1 MRVEAIAT
9 TGFVESWLERDGALL
24 RLRLARP
31 KANLVDAAMIA
42 ALHGAFAEY
51 GRAELRAVL
60 LDAKGPHFSF
70 GASVEEHLPDRCA
83 AMLAS
88 LHALILAMLQF
99 PAPILV
105 AVRGQ
110 CLGGGLEVALAG
122 GPIFATPDAQLGQPE
137 MKLGVFA
144 PAASCLLP
152 YRVNQPAAEDLLFS
166 GRSISGEEAKAI
178 GLVQV
183 TAVGPRSGRAGLLR
197 RASRA
202 EERRRPRLRRDCGAR
217 IARRRRPAAPCRART
232 PLSRHADED
241 ARCQRRTRRV
251 PRQASSRNGSIADD
265 HVPPVIQIVERCQ
278 ALFEDLELNAVK
290 QWKAAVPGR
299 KAIGYMPIYVPR
311 ELVHAAGMLSVGILG
326 GGDQIEVIQGDAY
339 YQSYI
344 CRIPRST
351 IELALTGRL
360 DCLDG
365 MLFPSICDVIRNLSG
380 MWQILFKDK
389 YVRYF
394 DVPQN
399 YEDAIGGTFYIN
411 ELQAL
416 RDDLGKL
423 RGAPITDEELNASI
437 RVYNANR
444 RAVQDLY
451 AYRAKNPWQAPTSE
465 VYLVLR
471 AGMVLP
477 PEEHTQLVRDYIA
490 AAEALPRP
498 KRDNARVVLNGS
510 FCEQPPLGLIK
521 SIEMAGCYIVDDDFM
536 LVTRWLLD
544 DVPAKRQS
552 TRGALEGVPAPLGNH
567 RGEIRREARGQG
579 RFPPQAD
586 QDQRRG
592 GRDFRGSFVL
602 RPGAAR
608 ASDAAGRALQA

>member
-1 MRVEAIAT
+1 MGAPLMT
-9 TGFVESWLERDGALL
+9 T
-24 RLRLARP
+24 
-31 KANLVDAAMIA
+31 
-42 ALHGAFAEY
+42 
-51 GRAELRAVL
+51 
-60 LDAKGPHFSF
+60 
-70 GASVEEHLPDRCA
+70 
-83 AMLAS
+83 
-88 LHALILAMLQF
+88 
-99 PAPILV
+99 
-105 AVRGQ
+105 
-110 CLGGGLEVALAG
+110 
-122 GPIFATPDAQLGQPE
+122 
-137 MKLGVFA
+137 
-144 PAASCLLP
+144 
-152 YRVNQPAAEDLLFS
+152 
-166 GRSISGEEAKAI
+166 
-178 GLVQV
+178 
-183 TAVGPRSGRAGLLR
+183 
-197 RASRA
+197 
-202 EERRRPRLRRDCGAR
+202 
-217 IARRRRPAAPCRART
+217 
-232 PLSRHADED
+232 
-241 ARCQRRTRRV
+241 
-251 PRQASSRNGSIADD
+251 
-265 HVPPVIQIVERCQ
+265 VPPAIQIVERCQ

-399 YEDAIGGTFYIN
+399 YEDAIGGTFYVN
-411 ELQAL
+411 ELQTL

-437 RVYNANR
+437 GVYNANR

-451 AYRAKNPWQAPTSE
+451 AYRARKPWQAPTSE

-490 AAEALPRP
+490 ATEALPRP
-498 KRDNARVVLNGS
+498 QRDNARVVLNGS

-521 SIEMAGCYIVDDDFM
+521 SIELAGCYIVDDDFM

-544 DVPAKRQS
+544 DVPATGNPLEELSKAFLHRSATTAAKYDAKREDKGVFLLKQIKTS
-552 TRGALEGVPAPLGNH
+552 GAEGVIFAAPSFCDPALLERPMLQDVLSKHKVPHTAFKFAENTGQMAP
-567 RGEIRREARGQG
+567 IRE
-579 RFPPQAD
+579 QAGTFAD
-586 QDQRRG
+586 
-592 GRDFRGSFVL
+592 SIKL
-602 RPGAAR
+602 W
-608 ASDAAGRALQA
+608 STT